1 MYFIKTNENDG
12 ADFDDELGGSDYIDY
27 NLLIGD
33 QGIVFSRSYSY
44 LIFSNVCFFFIN
56 FNFYRI
62 LIIFNY

>member
-44 LIFSNVCFFFIN
+44 LIFSNVCFF
-56 FNFYRI
+56 Y
-62 LIIFNY
+62 